1 MPSARERVRAE
12 LTAEITDAA
21 RRQLAE
27 VGRAALSLRAV
38 AREVGMVSSAV
49 YRYFPSRDDLLTR
62 LIIDGYDDLGAA
74 AEAADDP
81 SRRPPSAGWRSAGG
95 PGLGL
100 AHPHEYALLYG
111 SPCPATGADG
121 HRAGRLAGRRR
132 ARPHPR
138 RGRAQAAL
146 CPTAGGE
153 RDPGLVSDDAVA
165 VLGGEH
171 PALDETVRVRALLAW
186 SALYGT
192 ISFEL
197 FGHFVG
203 SVEDG
208 DRFFDRRERAGCAVR
223 ALSSVTG
230 GRSSILQGVRVP
242 GRRSC
247 RRPLAPSGPFGL
259 PSADA
264 PCRPAR
270 SGLEAYSSTRG
281 VDPPASCRARPVQR
295 GYSAPAPGGAGKRAS
310 LWRFGSVRQADP
322 THRGLRQNR
331 PGRTVLLAL
340 GSTTVA
346 QLKAHL
352 PLPPAGRR
360 RTGTHPRGW
369 SPPRR

>member
-27 VGRAALSLRAV
+27 VGAAALSLRAV

-81 SRRPPSAGWRSAGG
+81 ATAPAERWLAVCRSVRTWA
-95 PGLGL
+95 L

-111 SPCPATGADG
+111 SPVPGYQAPKDTVPAASRVGVVLGGILGEA
-121 HRAGRLAGRRR
+121 
-132 ARPHPR
+132 
-138 RGRAQAAL
+138 AQAGL
-146 CPTAGGE
+146 LPDGSGE

-171 PALDETVRVRALLAW
+171 PAIDETVRVRALLAW
-186 SALYGT
+186 SALFGT

-208 DRFFDRRERAGCAVR
+208 DRYLDRV
-223 ALSSVTG
+223 VTD
-230 GRSSILQGVRVP
+230 L
-242 GRRSC
+242 
-247 RRPLAPSGPFGL
+247 
-259 PSADA
+259 
-264 PCRPAR
+264 
-270 SGLEAYSSTRG
+270 
-281 VDPPASCRARPVQR
+281 
-295 GYSAPAPGGAGKRAS
+295 
-310 LWRFGSVRQADP
+310 
-322 THRGLRQNR
+322 
-331 PGRTVLLAL
+331 
-340 GSTTVA
+340 
-346 QLKAHL
+346 AHL
-352 PLPPAGRR
+352 IGF
-360 RTGTHPRGW
+360 
-369 SPPRR
+369 